1 MADAHTA
8 LAAGGNSTPGRVDG
22 RTARAERTRRA
33 IVEAH
38 YALISEGD
46 LKPTGERIAERAG
59 VSLRAL
65 WTNFKDLE
73 TLFAA
78 TDALLVSRQESAW
91 TEISPT
97 LPFTTRVDE
106 FCRQRARL
114 LEIVAPLARAAT
126 IKQPFSAQLQD
137 NRKRHIARVRTELE
151 ALFAHELAAAGPG
164 RTQLLDAL
172 SISTTWAGWSLLR
185 DELGLSTDEARA
197 TMSRTVTALLV
208 TAMAAPV
215 HSRG

>member
-1 MADAHTA
+1 MAIAD
-8 LAAGGNSTPGRVDG
+8 GGNAAPGRIDG

-33 IVEAH
+33 IVVAH
-38 YALISEGD
+38 YSLISEGD

-78 TDALLVSRQESAW
+78 TDQLLVARQEAAW
-91 TEISPT
+91 TEIDPA

-106 FCRQRARL
+106 FCRQRARM

-137 NRKRHIARVRTELE
+137 NRRRHIARVRAEIE

-164 RTQLLDAL
+164 RAQLLDAL
-172 SISTTWAGWSLLR
+172 SVSTTWAGWALLR
-185 DELGLSTDEARA
+185 DELALGVDDARA
-197 TMSRTVTALLV
+197 AMSRTVTALLV
-208 TAMAAPV
+208 TAMA
-215 HSRG
+215 STF

>member
-1 MADAHTA
+1 MAETRTA
-8 LAAGGNSTPGRVDG
+8 IADGGNATPGRVDG

-33 IVEAH
+33 IVVAH
-38 YALISEGD
+38 YSLISEGD

-78 TDALLVSRQESAW
+78 TDQLLVARQDAAW
-91 TEISPT
+91 TEIDAS

-106 FCRQRARL
+106 FCRQRARM

-126 IKQPFSAQLQD
+126 IKQPFSAQLRD
-137 NRKRHIARVRTELE
+137 NRRRHIARVRAEIET
-151 ALFAHELAAAGPG
+151 LFAHELDAAGPG
-164 RTQLLDAL
+164 RAQLLDAL
-172 SISTTWAGWSLLR
+172 SVSTTWAGWALLR
-185 DELGLSTDEARA
+185 DELTLSVDEARA

-208 TAMAAPV
+208 TAMA
-215 HSRG
+215 SSF